1 MGRKPSKKYAE
12 PVKRD
17 IDFDFA
23 IMDMLSLMKVRRS
36 LGYIIEHHY
45 KDYQHYY
52 LRGTHLTLNQV
63 AYTLQPDEQ
72 KRILTRHM
80 KS

>member
-1 MGRKPSKKYAE
+1 MGRRPSKKYAE
-12 PVKRD
+12 PIKRD

-45 KDYQHYY
+45 KDYQHCY

-63 AYTLQPDEQ
+63 AYTLQQSEQ
-72 KRILTRHM
+72 KKVLTKHLRY
-80 KS
+80 